1 MTLSAMLD
9 ARQEPLGLLE
19 PVHGA
24 HRRRGSWLARHP
36 AWPVTLLLAG
46 VPLWWALGL
55 GDYMFILLAIPM
67 AARLY
72 AWSAHGNRK
81 IRVPPGFGLWLL
93 FLLVVVVGV
102 ATLAATAPGTLA
114 SPVTNRIISYSVRT
128 AGYLA
133 DTALLLFAGNLTERE
148 LPRQRL
154 AWLLGLVALY
164 TIAGGLGGV
173 FFAHFHFTS
182 PLAAIVPGRLQANNL
197 VLQQQL
203 HPALAQLQSVLGTSG
218 RPDAP
223 FAYTNEWGNCLALLL
238 PWLIARWWFGG
249 TRRQRMIAVAGVVIG
264 IIPIIYSLD
273 RGLWIGLIFAVGYLG
288 FRLAAQGRLAVLG
301 GLVTA
306 LVLAAI
312 LIGVTPLQG
321 MISQRLGNGASN
333 ARRGSLAVA
342 ATVDAV
348 SSPLVGYGD
357 TRHQQGSVQSLT
369 VGRSTKCPTC
379 GNGTIGGNGQ
389 LWLLLICDGFVGA
402 ALYIGFFAY
411 GFWRY
416 RRDTTPFGLAG
427 VLVLLLTFIFMFSY
441 TATGAPLGIAM
452 FSYVMLW
459 RNARARRQQAA
470 LAAGEPTSARG
481 SPAAAP
487 TMYRG
492 DGLRTAARPPAAA
505 PTMYRG
511 DGLGTAAAPPAAAPT
526 MYRGDG
532 LGTAAAPPDARTH
545 PGAGGAAARAS
556 GSTRLN
562 DVARGGALNLAG
574 AVIAAVTTL
583 AVTVV
588 ITRHFSKPVAGAF
601 FTAISLFLIAEAA
614 ASLGAYVGLVNFIA
628 RLRRLGH
635 EARIP
640 AILRA
645 AVIPVVAV
653 SVSVAAILILLAR
666 PLAHLLLSGHLGKA
680 GASPEMVAV
689 ALRALAVALPFAAL
703 SDTLLGAS
711 RGYRVMRPTVVVDKI
726 GRAGGQLI
734 GVLIAISVGSFALL
748 APLWA
753 VSYFAAAAVA
763 WYWLRRIRRRQRPSP
778 PASANR
784 ASVNGASVN
793 GASVNGASVNGS
805 SVNGSSA
812 QRANAVTGGTGVG
825 DATARGFWRFTGPRA
840 VANLAQIT
848 IQRIDIVLV
857 AVILGPAEAAIYTAA
872 TRFLVVGQFANTA
885 LNQSAQPRFAEL
897 FAVDD
902 RQGANVIY
910 RATTAWLIVLTW
922 PLYLLAVIYG
932 PEILSIFGQSYQ
944 AGHMV
949 MIILGLTMLVATA
962 CGQVDMVLITTGRS
976 SWSLANGLTALVVN
990 VGLDLLL
997 IPRYGIT
1004 GAAIGWAAAIIVTN
1018 LTPLVQLAI
1027 SKRLHPFGRGSLI
1040 AAGLAAAS
1048 FAAIPLVA
1056 RAALGAG
1063 AAASA
1068 GAVLAG
1074 CVVEAVGLWW
1084 FRDSLRL
1091 AALPGISRLGRAF
1104 SFRGGGSAPRQSR
1117 GD

>member
-1 MTLSAMLD
+1 
-9 ARQEPLGLLE
+9 
-19 PVHGA
+19 
-24 HRRRGSWLARHP
+24 
-36 AWPVTLLLAG
+36 
-46 VPLWWALGL
+46 
-55 GDYMFILLAIPM
+55 
-67 AARLY
+67 
-72 AWSAHGNRK
+72 
-81 IRVPPGFGLWLL
+81 
-93 FLLVVVVGV
+93 
-102 ATLAATAPGTLA
+102 
-114 SPVTNRIISYSVRT
+114 
-128 AGYLA
+128 
-133 DTALLLFAGNLTERE
+133 
-148 LPRQRL
+148 
-154 AWLLGLVALY
+154 
-164 TIAGGLGGV
+164 
-173 FFAHFHFTS
+173 
-182 PLAAIVPGRLQANNL
+182 
-197 VLQQQL
+197 
-203 HPALAQLQSVLGTSG
+203 
-218 RPDAP
+218 
-223 FAYTNEWGNCLALLL
+223 
-238 PWLIARWWFGG
+238 
-249 TRRQRMIAVAGVVIG
+249 
-264 IIPIIYSLD
+264 
-273 RGLWIGLIFAVGYLG
+273 
-288 FRLAAQGRLAVLG
+288 
-301 GLVTA
+301 
-306 LVLAAI
+306 
-312 LIGVTPLQG
+312 
-321 MISQRLGNGASN
+321 
-333 ARRGSLAVA
+333 
-342 ATVDAV
+342 
-348 SSPLVGYGD
+348 
-357 TRHQQGSVQSLT
+357 
-369 VGRSTKCPTC
+369 
-379 GNGTIGGNGQ
+379 
-389 LWLLLICDGFVGA
+389 
-402 ALYIGFFAY
+402 
-411 GFWRY
+411 
-416 RRDTTPFGLAG
+416 
-427 VLVLLLTFIFMFSY
+427 
-441 TATGAPLGIAM
+441 
-452 FSYVMLW
+452 
-459 RNARARRQQAA
+459 
-470 LAAGEPTSARG
+470 
-481 SPAAAP
+481 
-487 TMYRG
+487 
-492 DGLRTAARPPAAA
+492 
-505 PTMYRG
+505 
-511 DGLGTAAAPPAAAPT
+511 
-526 MYRGDG
+526 
-532 LGTAAAPPDARTH
+532 
-545 PGAGGAAARAS
+545 
-556 GSTRLN
+556 
-562 DVARGGALNLAG
+562 VARGGALNLAG

-680 GASPEMVAV
+680 GASPEMVAG

-734 GVLIAISVGSFALL
+734 GVLIAVSVGSFALL

-763 WYWLRRIRRRQRPSP
+763 WYWLRRIRRRQRPP
-778 PASANR
+778 PP
-784 ASVNGASVN
+784 ASVNGSSVN
-793 GASVNGASVNGS
+793 GSSVNGSSVNGS

-949 MIILGLTMLVATA
+949 MIILGLTMLVAAA